1 MAEVKPPLTAPH
13 PVAPATISV
22 RVLFFASLA
31 DLMGGRRR
39 SIDLPAGSTVADAV
53 GHLAREAPV
62 LAARAGHVSFAV
74 NEAFVPIDTPL
85 ADGDELAL
93 IPPVS
98 GG

>member
-1 MAEVKPPLTAPH
+1 M
-13 PVAPATISV
+13 TI

-31 DLMGGRRR
+31 QRVGAGELSLELPESATAGDALERLAGRFDGLSAMRDTLT
-39 SIDLPAGSTVADAV
+39 I
-53 GHLAREAPV
+53 
-62 LAARAGHVSFAV
+62 AV
-74 NEAFVPIDTPL
+74 NLAYVKADHRL